1 MKKYFALTIFFF
13 ILLGQF
19 KTASEAIE
27 ASKELSME
35 LNEENISIY
44 EKRIEE
50 HRFKNSIEEEVYKN
64 GYLGFLI
71 WVTNNE
77 YPEYDEEYKKNITEE

>member
-1 MKKYFALTIFFF
+1 MKKYFALTILFF

-27 ASKELSME
+27 TSKELSME
-35 LNEENISIY
+35 LNEERISKY

-50 HRFKNSIEEEVYKN
+50 DNFKNSIEKEVYKN
-64 GYLGFLI
+64 GYHGFLI
-71 WVTNNE
+71 WVTNKE
-77 YPEYDEEYKKNITEE
+77 YPEYDEEYKNNITEE